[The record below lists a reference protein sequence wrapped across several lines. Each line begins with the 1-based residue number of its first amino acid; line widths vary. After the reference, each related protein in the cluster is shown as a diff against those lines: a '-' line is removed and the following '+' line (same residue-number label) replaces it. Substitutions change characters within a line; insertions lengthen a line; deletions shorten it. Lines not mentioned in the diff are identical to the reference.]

1 MLIAFIFLVSPASAA
16 VFVTDPSH
24 AIITAPAAAHTG
36 SPLVLSSYT
45 PEKSVQKH
53 LKGKDVVVVG
63 DLKIKGTRI
72 PARTSSL
79 AAYWKKSNVV
89 VLGTGNEVSAAY
101 IAIRNDAP
109 LLVTGKTMP
118 SATRTQIKR
127 LKPSRI
133 IVCAPES
140 RVPASSLRG
149 LGVPWQRVWYGSDSA
164 TLRALQRDSKTV
176 VTAPGPLLPVAMTL
190 WKNATFRL
198 SDTVTVNGTALWSSS
213 RQTTSV
219 IMNRYASGDPE
230 KIYISSDN
238 LNGVNGKSFM
248 EAIKREIGGSATVI
262 LDQKSPAPG
271 EADRA
276 IKNAP
281 PGSLAVYI
289 AAACAGTMH
298 STISGI
304 KTGYLRSYAS
314 DLDGVVYVNY
324 GSLNLASTG
333 YLARAWDDNFSNV
346 YFAGINNPARY
357 LQDAG
362 ILLIEPKTVAQ
373 DQRPRMIACKLIDYA
388 YSADGEHLRSLNSSG
403 YVARHEVD
411 PTGLSGDARRI
422 VNGTK
427 PLMKREEWVYLASQY
442 IAGLPIKRNTT
453 TISDSTGSIESTYTG
468 TLSRSEYRDVARRVY
483 EFART
488 NRRLPSYVQV
498 GDKRLS
504 RDDYTLMFAEI
515 IQNHTERS
523 RMVFPSSVKVGE
535 SLIDRA
541 LDFIR
546 DIFT

>member
-238 LNGVNGKSFM
+238 LNGVNGKSLM

-324 GSLNLASTG
+324 GNLNLASTG

-373 DQRPRMIACKLIDYA
+373 DQRPRMIAGKLIDYA

-453 TISDSTGSIESTYTG
+453 TISDAPGSIESTYTG

-504 RDDYTLMFAEI
+504 RDDYTLIFAEI